1 MPCELMNFVIAF
13 APLFSKPVFK
23 RVEVLLT
30 GAILSPVSRTV
41 TNALRV
47 MGLSREKHFENYHRV
62 LNRDQ
67 WSSLQG
73 ARILLNLLVKT
84 FGLTGELVIGFDD
97 TIERRRGEKIKA
109 KGIYR
114 DAVRSSKSFFVK
126 ASGLRWL
133 SFMLLTEVPFA
144 KKVWALPF
152 LTVLCPSER
161 YDEERGIRH
170 RKLTDR
176 ARQAIL
182 LIKKW
187 LPQMELVFVGDSS
200 FAALDLLNAVREQV
214 TVVSRLRLDAALYR
228 KARARRTGQIGRP
241 RKKGKRLPTLQTV
254 IDNPKTKWKTIR
266 IGNWYSEKNRK
277 IEMVSGKCVWYHTGK
292 EAVPIRWVII
302 RDPQARFETQAIFST
317 QTAASP
323 KRIVEW
329 FIKRWQVEVTFEES
343 RRHLGIETQ
352 RQWSDKAIQRTTPC
366 LMGMFSLIAM
376 MAQELSKSGKLK
388 IRSAIWYHKEAAT
401 FSDAIGCVR
410 QQIWES
416 QSFQTSEKG
425 VEMIKIPRS
434 IMETLTDTLC
444 FAT

>member
-1 MPCELMNFVIAF
+1 MPCELLNFVIAF
-13 APLFSKPVFK
+13 APLFSKPVFT
-23 RVEVLLT
+23 RVKVLLT

-47 MGLSREKHFENYHRV
+47 MGLSQEKHFENYHRV

-67 WSSLQG
+67 WSCLKGSQ
-73 ARILLNLLVKT
+73 ILLNLLIKA

-97 TIERRRGEKIKA
+97 HLERRWGEKIKA
-109 KGIYR
+109 RGIYR

-187 LPQMELVFVGDSS
+187 LPQLDLVFVGDSS
-200 FAALDLLNAVREQV
+200 FAALDLLNAVKDEV

-228 KARARRTGQIGRP
+228 KARARRQGQMGRG
-241 RKKGKRLPTLQTV
+241 RKKGKRLPTLQAV
-254 IDNPKTKWKTIR
+254 IDNPKTKWKTIT
-266 IGNWYSEKNRK
+266 IGNWYGEENRK
-277 IEMVSGKCVWYHTGK
+277 IEVVSGKCVWYHVGK

-302 RDPQARFETQAIFST
+302 RDPFGEFETQAVFST
-317 QTAASP
+317 RTEAVP
-323 KRIVEW
+323 KKIVEW
-329 FIKRWQVEVTFEES
+329 FVKRWQVEVTFEES

-352 RQWSDKAIQRTTPC
+352 RQWSDKAIGRTTPC
-366 LMGMFSLIAM
+366 LFGMFSLITM
-376 MAQELSKSGKLK
+376 MAQELCNGGKLK
-388 IRSAIWYHKEAAT
+388 IRSAIWYQKEVAT

-410 QQIWES
+410 QQLWEF
-416 QSFQTSEKG
+416 QSFQTSPNEM
-425 VEMIKIPRS
+425 EMIKIPRS
-434 IMETLTDTLC
+434 FMETLTETLC

>member
-1 MPCELMNFVIAF
+1 MPCELLNFVIAF
-13 APLFSKPVFK
+13 AELFSKPVFN
-23 RVEVLLT
+23 RVKVLLT

-47 MGLSREKHFENYHRV
+47 MGLSQEKHFENYHRV

-67 WSSLQG
+67 WSSLKGSQ
-73 ARILLNLLVKT
+73 ILLNLLVKT
-84 FGLTGELVIGFDD
+84 FGLFGELVIGFDD
-97 TIERRRGEKIKA
+97 TIERRWGEKIKA
-109 KGIYR
+109 RGIYR

-126 ASGLRWL
+126 TSGLRWL

-187 LPQMELVFVGDSS
+187 LPQMDLVFVGDSS
-200 FAALDLLNAVREQV
+200 FAALDLLNSVRDEV

-228 KARARRTGQIGRP
+228 KARARRKGQLGRP
-241 RKKGKRLPTLQTV
+241 RKKGKRLPTLQAV
-254 IDNPKTKWKTIR
+254 IDNPKTKWKTIT
-266 IGNWYSEKNRK
+266 IENWYGEKNRK
-277 IEMVSGKCVWYHTGK
+277 IEIVSGKCVWYHVGK

-302 RDPQARFETQAIFST
+302 RDPQGKFETQAVFST
-317 QTAASP
+317 RTEATP
-323 KRIVEW
+323 KKIVEW
-329 FIKRWQVEVTFEES
+329 FVKRWQVEVTFEES

-352 RQWSDKAIQRTTPC
+352 RQWSDKAINRTTPC
-366 LMGMFSLIAM
+366 LFGMFSLITL
-376 MAQELSKSGKLK
+376 MAQELCNGGKLK
-388 IRSAIWYHKEAAT
+388 IRSAIWYHKELAT

-410 QQIWES
+410 QQIWEFE
-416 QSFQTSEKG
+416 SFQTSENE

-434 IMETLTDTLC
+434 FLETLTDTLC

>member
-1 MPCELMNFVIAF
+1 MLCELMNFVIAF

-23 RVEVLLT
+23 HVEILLT

-73 ARILLNLLVKT
+73 SRILLNLLVKT
-84 FGLTGELVIGFDD
+84 FGLAGELVIGFDD

-133 SFMLLTEVPFA
+133 SFMLLTEIPFA

-187 LPQMELVFVGDSS
+187 LPQMNLVLVGDSS
-200 FAALDLLNAVREQV
+200 FAALDLLNAVRDEV
-214 TVVSRLRLDAALYR
+214 TLVSRLRLDAALYR
-228 KARARRTGQIGRP
+228 KARARRTGQSGRP
-241 RKKGKRLPTLQTV
+241 RKKGKRLPTLQAV
-254 IDNPKTKWKTIR
+254 IDHRKTKWKTVT
-266 IGNWYSEKNRK
+266 IGNWYGEKKRR
-277 IEMVSGKCVWYHTGK
+277 IEVASGKCVWYHVGK

-302 RDPQARFETQAIFST
+302 RDPQSRFETQAIFST
-317 QTAASP
+317 RTEATP
-323 KRIVEW
+323 KQIVEW

-366 LMGMFSLIAM
+366 LFGMFSLIAM
-376 MAQELSKSGKLK
+376 MAQELSNGGKLT

-416 QSFQTSEKG
+416 QSFQTSEKE

-434 IMETLTDTLC
+434 LMETLTETLC

>member
-1 MPCELMNFVIAF
+1 MPCELLNFVIAF

-23 RVEVLLT
+23 RVEILLT

-73 ARILLNLLVKT
+73 SRILLKLLVKT
-84 FGLTGELVIGFDD
+84 FGLAGELVIGFDD

-126 ASGLRWL
+126 TSGLRWL
-133 SFMLLTEVPFA
+133 SFMLLTEVAFA

-161 YDEERGIRH
+161 YDEESGIRH

-182 LIKKW
+182 LIKRR
-187 LPQMELVFVGDSS
+187 LPQMESVKVFDSS

-228 KARARRTGQIGRP
+228 KARAR
-241 RKKGKRLPTLQTV
+241 
-254 IDNPKTKWKTIR
+254 
-266 IGNWYSEKNRK
+266 
-277 IEMVSGKCVWYHTGK
+277 C
-292 EAVPIRWVII
+292 A
-302 RDPQARFETQAIFST
+302 
-317 QTAASP
+317 
-323 KRIVEW
+323 
-329 FIKRWQVEVTFEES
+329 
-343 RRHLGIETQ
+343 
-352 RQWSDKAIQRTTPC
+352 
-366 LMGMFSLIAM
+366 
-376 MAQELSKSGKLK
+376 
-388 IRSAIWYHKEAAT
+388 
-401 FSDAIGCVR
+401 
-410 QQIWES
+410 
-416 QSFQTSEKG
+416 
-425 VEMIKIPRS
+425 
-434 IMETLTDTLC
+434 
-444 FAT
+444 

>member
-1 MPCELMNFVIAF
+1 MPCELINFVVAF

-73 ARILLNLLVKT
+73 SRILLNLLVKT
-84 FGLTGELVIGFDD
+84 FGLTDELVIGFDD

-133 SFMLLTEVPFA
+133 SFMLLTEVAFA

-187 LPQMELVFVGDSS
+187 LPQMNLVLVGDSS
-200 FAALDLLNAVREQV
+200 FAALNLLNAVRTQV

-228 KARARRTGQIGRP
+228 KARVRRTGQIGRP
-241 RKKGKRLPTLQTV
+241 RKKGKRLPTLQA
-254 IDNPKTKWKTIR
+254 IIANRQTKWKPIS
-266 IGNWYSEKNRK
+266 IGNWYGEKRRK
-277 IEMVSGKCVWYHTGK
+277 IEIVSGKCVWYHVGK

-302 RDPQARFETQAIFST
+302 RDPQSRFETQALFST
-317 QTAASP
+317 RTAASP
-323 KRIVEW
+323 KQIVEW

-352 RQWSDKAIQRTTPC
+352 RQWSDKAIGRTTPC
-366 LMGMFSLIAM
+366 LMGIFSLIAM

-410 QQIWES
+410 RQLWES
-416 QSFQTSEKG
+416 QSFQTSEKEG
-425 VEMIKIPRS
+425 EMIKIPRS
-434 IMETLTDTLC
+434 LMETLTDTLC

>member
-1 MPCELMNFVIAF
+1 MPCELMKFVIAF

-47 MGLSREKHFENYHRV
+47 MGLSQEKHFENYHRV

-73 ARILLNLLVKT
+73 SRILLNLLVKT
-84 FGLTGELVIGFDD
+84 FGLAGELVIGFDD
-97 TIERRRGEKIKA
+97 TLERRRGKQIKA

-133 SFMLLTEVPFA
+133 SFMLLTKVPFA
-144 KKVWALPF
+144 GKVWALPF

-161 YDEERGIRH
+161 SDEERGIRH

-182 LIKKW
+182 LIKRW
-187 LPQMELVFVGDSS
+187 LPQMNLVFVGDSS
-200 FAALDLLNAVREQV
+200 FAALDLLNSVRDEV
-214 TVVSRLRLDAALYR
+214 TVVSRLRFDAALYR
-228 KARARRTGQIGRP
+228 KAHARGKGQIGRP
-241 RKKGKRLPTLQTV
+241 RKKGKRLPTLQAI
-254 IDNPKTKWKTIR
+254 IDNPKTKWKSIR
-266 IGNWYSEKNRK
+266 IGNWYGEKTRK
-277 IEMVSGKCVWYHTGK
+277 IEVVNGKCVWYHTGK

-317 QTAASP
+317 RTEATA
-323 KRIVEW
+323 KKIVEW
-329 FIKRWQVEVTFEES
+329 FIKRWQVEVTFEEAG
-343 RRHLGIETQ
+343 RHLGIETQ
-352 RQWSDKAIQRTTPC
+352 RQWSDKAIGRTTPC
-366 LMGMFSLIAM
+366 LFGMFSLIVM
-376 MAQELSKSGKLK
+376 MAQQLSKSGKLK

-410 QQIWES
+410 QQLWEFEG
-416 QSFQTSEKG
+416 FQTSEKE

-434 IMETLTDTLC
+434 FMETLTETLC

>member
-23 RVEVLLT
+23 RVKVLLT

-73 ARILLNLLVKT
+73 SRILLNLLVKT
-84 FGLTGELVIGFDD
+84 FGLAGELVIGFDD

-133 SFMLLTEVPFA
+133 SFMLLTEVAFA
-144 KKVWALPF
+144 GKVWALPF

-176 ARQAIL
+176 ARQGIL

-187 LPQMELVFVGDSS
+187 LPQMNLVLVGDSS

-228 KARARRTGQIGRP
+228 KARARRKGQIGRP
-241 RKKGKRLPTLQTV
+241 RKKGKRLPTLQVV
-254 IDNPKTKWKTIR
+254 IASPKTKWKSVT
-266 IGNWYSEKNRK
+266 IGNWYGEKKRR
-277 IEMVSGKCVWYHTGK
+277 IEIVSGKCVWYHTGK

-302 RDPQARFETQAIFST
+302 RDPQSKFETQAVFST
-317 QTAASP
+317 RTEVTP
-323 KRIVEW
+323 KQIVEW

-376 MAQELSKSGKLK
+376 MA
-388 IRSAIWYHKEAAT
+388 
-401 FSDAIGCVR
+401 
-410 QQIWES
+410 
-416 QSFQTSEKG
+416 
-425 VEMIKIPRS
+425 
-434 IMETLTDTLC
+434 
-444 FAT
+444 

>member
-30 GAILSPVSRTV
+30 GAILAPVSRTV

-47 MGLSREKHFENYHRV
+47 MGLSQEKHFQNYHRV

-67 WSSLQG
+67 WSSLNGSQ
-73 ARILLNLLVKT
+73 ILLNLLVKA
-84 FGLTGELVIGFDD
+84 FGLSGELVIGFDE
-97 TIERRRGEKIKA
+97 TLERRRGEQIKA

-144 KKVWALPF
+144 RKVWALPF

-161 YDEERGIRH
+161 YDEQRGIRH

-182 LIKKW
+182 LIKRW
-187 LPQMELVFVGDSS
+187 LPQLSLVFVGDSS
-200 FAALDLLNAVREQV
+200 FAAIDLLNAVREQV

-228 KARARRTGQIGRP
+228 KARARRKGQLGRP
-241 RKKGKRLPTLQTV
+241 RKKGKRLPTLQAV
-254 IDNPKTKWKTIR
+254 IANPKTKGKTITLR
-266 IGNWYSEKNRK
+266 SWYGEKNRK
-277 IEMVSGKCVWYHTGK
+277 IEIVSGKCVWYHVGK

-302 RDPQARFETQAIFST
+302 RDPSAKFETQAIFST
-317 QTAASP
+317 RTEATP
-323 KRIVEW
+323 KQIVEW
-329 FIKRWQVEVTFEES
+329 FIKRWQVEVTFEEA

-352 RQWSDKAIQRTTPC
+352 RQWSDKAINRTTPF
-366 LMGMFSLIAM
+366 LFGMFSLITM
-376 MAQELSKSGKLK
+376 MAQELSKGGKLK
-388 IRSAIWYHKEAAT
+388 IRSAIWYQKEVAT

-410 QQIWES
+410 QQLWEW
-416 QSFQTSEKG
+416 QSFQTSPNE
-425 VEMIKIPRS
+425 VEMIKIPRLFL
-434 IMETLTDTLC
+434 ETLTETLC

>member
-1 MPCELMNFVIAF
+1 MPSILMNFVIAF
-13 APLFSKPVFK
+13 APLFSKPVFA
-23 RVEVLLT
+23 RVKILLA

-67 WSSLQG
+67 WSSLKGSQ
-73 ARILLNLLVKT
+73 ILLNLLVKA
-84 FGLTGELVIGFDD
+84 FGIAGELVIGFDE

-133 SFMLLTEVPFA
+133 SFMLLTEVAFA

-182 LIKKW
+182 LIKRW
-187 LPQMELVFVGDSS
+187 LPQLDLVFVGDSS
-200 FAALDLLNAVREQV
+200 FAALDLLNSVRDEV
-214 TVVSRLRLDAALYR
+214 TVVSRLRLDGALYR
-228 KARARRTGQIGRP
+228 KARARRKGQMGRP
-241 RKKGKRLPTLQTV
+241 RKKGKRLPTLQSL
-254 IDNPKTKWKTIR
+254 IANPETKWKTIR
-266 IGNWYSEKNRK
+266 IDNWYGEKNRK
-277 IEMVSGKCVWYHTGK
+277 IEIVSGKCVWYHVGK

-302 RDPQARFETQAIFST
+302 RDPQGKFETQAVFST
-317 QTAASP
+317 KTEARP
-323 KRIVEW
+323 KQIVEW

-343 RRHLGIETQ
+343 RRHLGIA
-352 RQWSDKAIQRTTPC
+352 R
-366 LMGMFSLIAM
+366 
-376 MAQELSKSGKLK
+376 
-388 IRSAIWYHKEAAT
+388 AAT
-401 FSDAIGCVR
+401 MVGQSDSANNAVFDGNVFADYFDGAGIIEWRKTKNQKRDLV
-410 QQIWES
+410 S
-416 QSFQTSEKG
+416 QRVSDIFRCDWMCEATNMG
-425 VEMIKIPRS
+425 V
-434 IMETLTDTLC
+434 
-444 FAT
+444 